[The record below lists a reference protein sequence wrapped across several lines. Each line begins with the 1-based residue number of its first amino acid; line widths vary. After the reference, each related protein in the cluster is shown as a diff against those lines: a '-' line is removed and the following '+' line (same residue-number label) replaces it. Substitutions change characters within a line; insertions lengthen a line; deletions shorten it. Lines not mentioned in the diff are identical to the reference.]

1 MYISNLKIINFHS
14 FKNIEIT
21 LPKSNILVFI
31 GQNGCGK
38 TTILDYIYC
47 TNNLKNIIYFKQNR
61 KFYYHVINSNT
72 KKYISIFLNEV
83 KYIPKIENF
92 NNYLEQLTFGQKN

>member
-1 MYISNLKIINFHS
+1 MCISNLKIINFHS

-21 LPKSNILVFI
+21 LPKSNILVFV

-47 TNNLKNIIYFKQNR
+47 TNNLK
-61 KFYYHVINSNT
+61 T
-72 KKYISIFLNEV
+72 
-83 KYIPKIENF
+83 
-92 NNYLEQLTFGQKN
+92 